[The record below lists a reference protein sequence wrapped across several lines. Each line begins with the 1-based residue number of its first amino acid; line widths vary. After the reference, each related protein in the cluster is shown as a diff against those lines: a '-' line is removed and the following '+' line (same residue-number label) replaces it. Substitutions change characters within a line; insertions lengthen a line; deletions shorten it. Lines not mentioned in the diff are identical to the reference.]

1 MRTAWQ
7 EIGGSPSPEWEGGEK
22 DENKEMR
29 VEVAGERYKGLG
41 DEEGSRERKGV
52 DILYLFSWPL
62 IGRTGHQDKKEMQP
76 LDFDEEEKMLHLA
89 LEASN
94 KRVRIC
100 KHAAT
105 TENLVRQVTLGM
117 RTIHYSGHGRDGF
130 LAFEDG
136 MGKMHRL
143 EHENLKQIITAGG
156 GLTTIQFAF
165 VSACQSQLAG
175 EAFVKAYTRFSLL
188 GLALLIYVV
197 ICIFLVHYHHC
208 KHALLRH
215 QHIEIPSTLMHRLEC
230 LT

>member
-1 MRTAWQ
+1 
-7 EIGGSPSPEWEGGEK
+7 
-22 DENKEMR
+22 MR
-29 VEVAGERYKGLG
+29 VEVPGERYKGQ
-41 DEEGSRERKGV
+41 EEEEVSRERKGV

-175 EAFVKAYTRFSLL
+175 EAFVKARTRFFLL
-188 GLALLIYVV
+188 CLALPTSF
-197 ICIFLVHYHHC
+197 FLSLFLMHYHHC
-208 KHALLRH
+208 TRTLSRHLRIYDLNARAQAGVPH
-215 QHIEIPSTLMHRLEC
+215 VIAVKLEEKVADK
-230 LT
+230 